1 MSKTPTI
8 AALIVGLLIGLTGA
22 EVFSQNQTPDRQ
34 QQQRRRQEMNR
45 LRQQRQPPTGNRGRG
60 NLQVGDVAP
69 TFTLKSLDGKS
80 ETNLA
85 IYRDQKPVILFFGS
99 YT

>member
-45 LRQQRQPPTGNRGRG
+45 LRQQRQPPAGNRGRG

-69 TFTLKSLDGKS
+69 TFTLKSLDGES